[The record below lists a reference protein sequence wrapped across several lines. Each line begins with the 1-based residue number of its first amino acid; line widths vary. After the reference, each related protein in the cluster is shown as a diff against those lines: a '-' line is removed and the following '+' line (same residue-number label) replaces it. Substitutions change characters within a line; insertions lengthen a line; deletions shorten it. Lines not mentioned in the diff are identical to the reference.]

1 MKTPITFREQL
12 CDLNLGLDEAL
23 LDQAEEIIKQP
34 ETLIVRSL
42 NGQPFYHQGHII
54 LRIPT

>member
-42 NGQPFYHQGHII
+42 YGHQNLVRI
-54 LRIPT
+54 LRNM

>member
-12 CDLNLGLDEAL
+12 CDLNLDEAL

-34 ETLIVRSL
+34 ETLVVRSL
-42 NGQPFYHQGHII
+42 YGHQNLVRI
-54 LRIPT
+54 LRNV